1 MFKPPRSFSNPSL
14 FRYILLLLASF
25 SLLLPAAAMASA
37 SKDFNRGISYFKHA
51 QYDRAIQSFEQARK
65 KGLKKPAL
73 YYNLGVSY
81 FKTRNYDQA
90 SYYFKKILRFK
101 KLRSLAEYN
110 LGLVAL
116 KKNDHKSARKWF
128 NKSRASNNPKI
139 SRLSERQLKRL
150 SYKKLSRRSIKKW
163 YSSASLSYGNNSNIK
178 LVPAEIATDTSDS
191 FTELY
196 ASTSGILSGNY
207 TDGISL
213 NGFAYFIN
221 YANINA
227 YDEKQARLGLYK
239 SKKYAAWRT
248 RIGAYYERSTFGS
261 NPYQQVTGLEAK
273 GKYKFQKSKYISLR
287 YRYNN
292 IKSLYSPYDY
302 LQGSRQQ
309 FRTEY
314 LNYSASASKI
324 IYYEMEVNN
333 RQNLSTRNYSPT
345 RHTLRAVYY
354 YNLTKAW
361 RIGGELSYRYSKYQ
375 PTATQNRQDDRLRA
389 AIAAKYRL
397 NKHWKINGR
406 YQRTDNSSTDSLY
419 TYVQNLY
426 SVGIAASF

>member
-1 MFKPPRSFSNPSL
+1 MLNTPRFFSNPNL
-14 FRYILLLLASF
+14 LRNILLLLASF
-25 SLLLPAAAMASA
+25 SLLMPAAAMAGA
-37 SKDFNRGISYFKHA
+37 GKDFSRGMSYFKHA
-51 QYDRAIQSFEQARK
+51 KYAKAIQSFEQARK

-81 FKTRNYDQA
+81 FKTRNYDKA
-90 SYYFKKILRFK
+90 KYYFKQTLKFK
-101 KLRSLAEYN
+101 NLKSLAEYN

-116 KKNDHKSARKWF
+116 KKKDKKSARKWF
-128 NKSRASNNPKI
+128 KRSQAGNNKKI
-139 SRLSERQLKRL
+139 SG
-150 SYKKLSRRSIKKW
+150 LSRRQLARLSPTRTTRRNQKKW
-163 YSSASLSYGNNSNIK
+163 YNSASISYGSNNNIK
-178 LVPAEIATDTSDS
+178 LVPTGIATDTSDT

-196 ASTSGILSGNY
+196 ASTSGILSGSY

-213 NGFAYFIN
+213 NGFAYFMN
-221 YANINA
+221 YANVDA

-261 NPYQQVTGLEAK
+261 NPYQAVTGLELT
-273 GKYKFQKSKYISLR
+273 GKRPLQKTSYLSLR

-292 IKSLYSPYDY
+292 LSSLYSRYDY

-309 FRTEY
+309 FRAEY
-314 LNYSASASKI
+314 LDYRASNAKR
-324 IYYEMEVNN
+324 IYYEIETNN

-361 RIGGELSYRYSKYQ
+361 RISGEISYRYSKYQ

-389 AIAAKYRL
+389 AVEAKYRL
-397 NKHWKINGR
+397 SKQWKINGR

-419 TYVQNLY
+419 TYTQNLY
-426 SVGIAASF
+426 YVGIGASF

>member
-1 MFKPPRSFSNPSL
+1 MLKPPHSFSNLSL
-14 FRYILLLLASF
+14 VRYVLLLLASF
-25 SLLLPAAAMASA
+25 SLLLPATAMANA
-37 SKDFNRGISYFKHA
+37 SKDFNSGIRYFKHA
-51 QYDRAIQSFEQARK
+51 QYDKAIQSFEQARK
-65 KGLKKPAL
+65 KGLQKPAL

-81 FKTRNYDQA
+81 FKTRNYDKA
-90 SYYFKKILRFK
+90 NYYFKQLLRFK
-101 KLRSLAEYN
+101 KLKSLAEYN

-116 KKNDHKSARKWF
+116 KNNNKKSARKWF
-128 NKSRASNNPKI
+128 NQSRASSNKKI
-139 SRLSERQLKRL
+139 SRLSERQIKRL
-150 SYKKLSRRSIKKW
+150 SYKKVRSSTNKW
-163 YSSASLSYGNNSNIK
+163 YNSASISYGNNNNIK
-178 LVPAEIATDTSDS
+178 LVPAEIATNTSDS

-196 ASTSGILSGNY
+196 ASTSGVLSGSY
-207 TDGISL
+207 SDGISL

-227 YDEKQARLGLYK
+227 YDQKQARLGLYK
-239 SKKYAAWRT
+239 NKKYANWRT

-273 GKYKFQKSKYISLR
+273 GKYKLQKSNYISLR

-309 FRTEY
+309 FRAEY
-314 LNYSASASKI
+314 LNYNASNSKI
-324 IYYEMEVNN
+324 IYYEMEVND
-333 RQNLSTRNYSPT
+333 RQNLIARNYSPT

-354 YNLTKAW
+354 YTLTRAW
-361 RIGGELSYRYSKYQ
+361 RIGGEASYRYSKYQ

-389 AIAAKYRL
+389 AIEARYAL
-397 NKHWKINGR
+397 NKHWKINAR

-419 TYVQNLY
+419 TYTQSLY
-426 SVGIAASF
+426 YVGVRTSF